1 MNLSPERLLTIRHRH
16 LPLLKRLETL
26 FGEMDRSYTAVAGQ
40 YGFQCNGCAD
50 NCCMTR
56 FYHHTLLE
64 YLYLLEGLRTLES
77 DVRHTIYEKALTA
90 SAGMDNADRRGEARR
105 IMCPLNRNDRCTL
118 YPYRPMICRLHGIP
132 HELQRPG
139 GSPIRNPGCDAF
151 FKQCRQRGQRDY
163 TRFDRTPFYLQMAA
177 LEQELR
183 RTTGYSEKIKL
194 TIAQMLVSIRDN
206 AYEID

>member
-1 MNLSPERLLTIRHRH
+1 MNLPPETLLTIRRRC
-16 LPLLKRLETL
+16 LPLMKRLGTL
-26 FGEMDRSYTAVAGQ
+26 FGEMDRAYAAVAGQ
-40 YGFQCNGCAD
+40 YGFQCNGCTD

-64 YLYLLEGLRTLES
+64 YLYLLEGLQTLES
-77 DVRHTIYEKALTA
+77 DVRHTICDKALTVT
-90 SAGMDNADRRGEARR
+90 AGMKAADRHGKALR

-132 HELQRPG
+132 HELQRTG
-139 GSPIRNPGCDAF
+139 GNAIKNPGCDAF
-151 FKQCRQRGQRDY
+151 LHQCRQRGQTNY
-163 TRFDRTPFYLQMAA
+163 IRFDRTPFYRQMAS

-183 RTTGYSEKIKL
+183 RQTGYPDKIKL
-194 TIAQMLVSIRDN
+194 TIAQMLVSIMDN

>member
-1 MNLSPERLLTIRHRH
+1 MNPPLERLLTIRHRY

-26 FGEMDRSYTAVAGQ
+26 FGEMSQAYTAVAGQ
-40 YGFQCNGCAD
+40 YGFACNGCAD
-50 NCCMTR
+50 NCCLTR

-64 YLYLLEGLRTLES
+64 YLYLVKGLRSLEA
-77 DVRHTIYEKALTA
+77 DARRTIYEKALVV
-90 SAGMDNADRRGEARR
+90 SADMDDADRHGKALR

-118 YPYRPMICRLHGIP
+118 YAYRPMICRLHGIP

-139 GSPIRNPGCDAF
+139 GEPIRNPGCNAF
-151 FKQCRQRGQRDY
+151 FDQSRQRGRTNY
-163 TRFDRTPFYLQMAA
+163 IRFDRTPFYRQMAA

-183 RTTGYSEKIKL
+183 RKTGYSDKIKL
-194 TIAQMLVSIRDN
+194 TIAHMLVSITDK